1 MDAKEAKFLAA
12 LLTAACI
19 VTLILIFFIV
29 TIMRYHRRNLAL
41 YREKIAVE
49 INTLEKERT
58 RIATD
63 LHDQLGLIL
72 STVKLQASVLTPAND
87 GDRKIVSTMK
97 AHIDSM
103 LGDIRTICNNLRPGV
118 LHQHGFYQAI
128 TALVNSIN
136 DTSAIKIS
144 LRVKGNKRS
153 MHMDMEIH
161 VYRILQEILTNVL
174 KHSGATEVKLGIEQH
189 GGKLTLQVQDNG
201 RGFEPQVIFAQQ
213 RGLGLQNI
221 INRVELLKG
230 DIDIHSK
237 VNEGT
242 TYKIEIPIKRN
253 DGKNKSDHCR

>member
-1 MDAKEAKFLAA
+1 MDANEAKFLAA

-49 INTLEKERT
+49 INTLEKERS

-72 STVKLQASVLTPAND
+72 STVKLQASVLVPANG
-87 GDRKIVSTMK
+87 GDEKIITTMK
-97 AHIDSM
+97 HHIDTM
-103 LGDIRTICNNLRPGV
+103 LGDIRTICNNLRPGL
-118 LHQHGFYQAI
+118 LHQQGFYRAI
-128 TALVNSIN
+128 TALLNSIN
-136 DTSAIKIS
+136 DTTAIKIQLS
-144 LRVKGNKRS
+144 VKGNKRP
-153 MHMDMEIH
+153 MPMEREIH

-174 KHSGATEVKLGIEQH
+174 KHSGATHVTVIIEQH

-201 RGFEPQVIFAQQ
+201 KGFDPKPVFAQQ

-221 INRVELLKG
+221 LNRIELLKG
-230 DIDIHSK
+230 EIDIASK
-237 VNEGT
+237 ANEGT
-242 TYKIEIPIKRN
+242 TYKIQIPIKRT
-253 DGKNKSDHCR
+253 DGKNQSDHCR